1 MDRIKFYLDT
11 ASGGMY
17 VDYHLFRK
25 VLKAIHDQFDELS
38 SNSSSSSTTTTE
50 FDTTELENRI
60 STNETNIATLQ
71 TRADSEF
78 ITNASYDEENNQII
92 FTVANGTTVCT
103 IDCTDF
109 ITSNVT
115 SNILETAELV
125 VNPDGQDEGT
135 YIHLVFKTDEDT
147 DDIYINVT
155 SLIDIYTGSDSITVS
170 DDNEISVNDDYVTD
184 LISSN
189 IRYETFEDSS
199 RFGTGIGVIYVCD
212 TEYIIYIYA
221 ANKSQAGLVKIGDGI
236 AVTTDGIISIQI
248 SDSSEAYLTVDEN
261 GLAITGI
268 DDIESRVT
276 QAEANID
283 TLETQIATVNTDTI
297 TTVSSGDDYIAVADD
312 GSYNYTI
319 TANLERI
326 TEDEI
331 TTLWEAI

>member
-38 SNSSSSSTTTTE
+38 SNSGSSSTTTTE

-103 IDCTDF
+103 IDCTNF
-109 ITSNVT
+109 ITSAT

-170 DDNEISVNDDYVTD
+170 DDNEISVNDDYIKELITNNVTTTSVSYD
-184 LISSN
+184 TAYDDGQEVGVLN
-189 IRYETFEDSS
+189 VNGTET
-199 RFGTGIGVIYVCD
+199 GVIVPH
-212 TEYIIYIYA
+212 A
-221 ANKSQAGLVKIGDGI
+221 AKDDYGVAMISDGLSVSDGI
-236 AVTTDGIISIQI
+236 VAVQI
-248 SDSSEAYLTVDEN
+248 SDSSEAYLTVDKN

-268 DDIESRVT
+268 DDIENRVT
-276 QAEANID
+276 QAEANIE

-297 TTVSSGDDYIAVADD
+297 TTVTSGDDYIAVADD

-319 TANLERI
+319 TANLTRI

>member
-38 SNSSSSSTTTTE
+38 SNSGSSSTTTTE

-60 STNETNIATLQ
+60 STNETNINTLQ

-109 ITSNVT
+109 ITSAT

-189 IRYETFEDSS
+189 IRYVTFEDTS
-199 RFGTGIGVIYVCD
+199 RFGTGIGVIYVGD
-212 TEYIIYIYA
+212 TEYVIIIYA
-221 ANKSQAGLVKIGDGI
+221 ANKSQAGLVTIGDGI

-319 TANLERI
+319 TANLTRI